1 MNDKRFKRRAF
12 LLGAGAAGIN
22 IALAFETMR
31 QSGLFPGVD
40 ETADARKSAYEREQL
55 KLHTLEGCITD
66 ANGQPMT
73 GEPAGEGAA
82 APVLDPAFSS
92 ICGMRSKKFGTN
104 GLRQVCADELFYAE
118 TAHGRGATV
127 TTTLSAALQKKAYE
141 LTAGFRGC
149 VALVDIDSGGLIV
162 LADRPSASTEAD
174 RPSASTEFDANN
186 VTAETMERWNNEPN
200 FWYPPSTTCC
210 LQPGSVQKIVDAAA
224 IFSSDIS
231 QEYTDTG
238 VSATGIRN
246 AGQAVYGGPLNVT
259 DMLRLSINTYA
270 ADVTPQVGR
279 ELFSQTLDGFFYN
292 HSVELDF
299 GKTLNPTV
307 SFDPDS
313 WAQLCIGHGPIQ
325 TAPLH
330 LALIIGACLHPEGQ
344 MIQPFMVRE
353 LTRQS
358 GCIVQHEDGGNVLS
372 TPLPDAGVRQQ
383 LVDALVVTADGYHL
397 SVPGGIVLAKT
408 GTATIENSDRANVF
422 LAFAL
427 QTSRGRRFG
436 GVFSRE
442 NVTGS
447 SAQLKPVCQEFISH
461 ILAEEDNIK

>member
-22 IALAFETMR
+22 IALAFETLR

-40 ETADARKSAYEREQL
+40 ETADTRKKAYEREQL
-55 KLHTLEGCITD
+55 KLCTLEGRITD

-73 GEPAGEGAA
+73 GEPAGEGSP
-82 APVLDPAFSS
+82 APALDPSFGS
-92 ICGMRSKKFGTN
+92 ICGMRTKRFGSS
-104 GLRQVCADELFYAE
+104 GLRKLYESELCYAE
-118 TAHGRGATV
+118 VPHGHGSSI
-127 TTTLSAALQKKAYE
+127 TTTLNCALQKAGYK
-141 LTAGFRGC
+141 LTAGFRGS
-149 VALVDIDSGGLIV
+149 VALLDIDTGAVVAL
-162 LADRPSASTEAD
+162 AD

-186 VTAETMERWNNEPN
+186 VTAETMQRWNNEPN
-200 FWYPPSTTCC
+200 FWYPPSTTC
-210 LQPGSVQKIVDAAA
+210 LQPGSVQKIIDAAA
-224 IFSSDIS
+224 IIASGIP

-259 DMLRLSINTYA
+259 DMLRHSINTYA
-270 ADVTPQVGR
+270 ADVTCRVPGEV
-279 ELFSQTLDGFFYN
+279 FSQTLDNFFFN
-292 HSVELDF
+292 HSLELDF
-299 GKTLNPTV
+299 GKLLRPTV
-307 SFDPDS
+307 NFDQNDLGS
-313 WAQLCIGHGPIQ
+313 WAQICIGHGPIQ

-427 QTSRGRRFG
+427 QTAHGRRFA
-436 GVFSRE
+436 GVLSRD

-447 SAQLKPVCQEFISH
+447 SAQLKPVCREFISH
-461 ILAEEDNIK
+461 ILAEEENIK

>member
-31 QSGLFPGVD
+31 QSGLVLGVD
-40 ETADARKSAYEREQL
+40 ETADARKKAYQREQL

-73 GEPAGEGAA
+73 GEPSGEGAA
-82 APVLDPAFSS
+82 APLLDPAFSS

-149 VALVDIDSGGLIV
+149 VALLDIDTGAV
-162 LADRPSASTEAD
+162 AALADRPS
-174 RPSASTEFDANN
+174 STEFDANN

-210 LQPGSVQKIVDAAA
+210 LQPGSVQKIIDAAA
-224 IFSSDIS
+224 IIASGIP

-330 LALIIGACLHPEGQ
+330 LALMIGATLHPDGR
-344 MIQPFMVRE
+344 MIQPYMVRQIMRE
-353 LTRQS
+353 S
-358 GCIVQHEDGGNVLS
+358 GLVVQHEDGGNVLS
-372 TPLPDAGVRQQ
+372 TPLPDPAVRGQ
-383 LVDALVVTADGYHL
+383 LVDALAVTAEGYHL

-427 QTSRGRRFG
+427 QTARGRRFA
-436 GVFSRE
+436 GVLSRE
-442 NVTGS
+442 NITGS
-447 SAQLKPVCQEFISH
+447 SAQLKPICQEFINH
-461 ILAEEDNIK
+461 ILAEEENIK

>member
-22 IALAFETMR
+22 AALAFETMR
-31 QSGLFPGVD
+31 QSGLVLGVD
-40 ETADARKSAYEREQL
+40 ETADARKKAYQREQL

-73 GEPAGEGAA
+73 GEPSGEGAA
-82 APVLDPAFSS
+82 APVLDPSFGS
-92 ICGMRSKKFGTN
+92 ICGMRTKRFGAS
-104 GLRQVCADELFYAE
+104 GLRQLYESELCYAE
-118 TAHGRGATV
+118 VPHGHGSTI
-127 TTTLSAALQKKAYE
+127 TTTLNGALQKAGYE
-141 LTAGFRGC
+141 FTAGFRGC
-149 VALVDIDSGGLIV
+149 VALLDIDTGAV
-162 LADRPSASTEAD
+162 AALADRPS
-174 RPSASTEFDANN
+174 STEFDANN

-210 LQPGSVQKIVDAAA
+210 LQPGSVQKIIDAAA
-224 IFSSDIS
+224 IISSGIP

-259 DMLRLSINTYA
+259 DMLRHSINTYA
-270 ADVTPQVGR
+270 ADVTCRVPGEV
-279 ELFSQTLDGFFYN
+279 FSQTLDNFFFN
-292 HSVELDF
+292 HSLELDF
-299 GKTLNPTV
+299 GKVLRPTV
-307 SFDPDS
+307 NFDQNALGS
-313 WAQLCIGHGPIQ
+313 WAQICIGHGPIQ

-427 QTSRGRRFG
+427 QTARGRRFA

-447 SAQLKPVCQEFISH
+447 SAQLKPICQEFINH
-461 ILAEEDNIK
+461 ILAEEENIK

>member
-1 MNDKRFKRRAF
+1 MKDKRFKRRAF
-12 LLGAGAAGIN
+12 LLGAGAAGLN
-22 IALAFETMR
+22 TALAFEMLR
-31 QSGLFPGVD
+31 QSGLFQGVD
-40 ETADARKSAYEREQL
+40 EAADAKKSAYEREQL

-73 GEPAGEGAA
+73 GEPSGEGAA

-118 TAHGRGATV
+118 TAHGRGAAL

-149 VALVDIDSGGLIV
+149 VALLDIDTGAV
-162 LADRPSASTEAD
+162 AALADRPS
-174 RPSASTEFDANN
+174 STEFDANN

-210 LQPGSVQKIVDAAA
+210 LQPGSAQKIVDAAA
-224 IFSSDIS
+224 IFSSNIS

-383 LVDALVVTADGYHL
+383 LVDALAVTAEGYHL

-427 QTSRGRRFG
+427 QTARGRRFA
-436 GVFSRE
+436 GVLSRE

-447 SAQLKPVCQEFISH
+447 SAQLKPVCQEFINH
-461 ILAEEDNIK
+461 ILAEEERIG

>member
-22 IALAFETMR
+22 AALAFETMR
-31 QSGLFPGVD
+31 QSGLVLGVD
-40 ETADARKSAYEREQL
+40 ETADARKKAYQREQL

-73 GEPAGEGAA
+73 GEPSGEGAA
-82 APVLDPAFSS
+82 APVLDPSFGS
-92 ICGMRSKKFGTN
+92 ICGMRTKRFGAS
-104 GLRQVCADELFYAE
+104 GLRQLYESELCYAE
-118 TAHGRGATV
+118 VPHGHGSTI
-127 TTTLSAALQKKAYE
+127 TTTLNGALQKAGYE
-141 LTAGFRGC
+141 FTAGFRGC
-149 VALVDIDSGGLIV
+149 VALLDIDTGAV
-162 LADRPSASTEAD
+162 AALADRPS
-174 RPSASTEFDANN
+174 STEFDANN

-210 LQPGSVQKIVDAAA
+210 LQPGSVQKIIDAAA
-224 IFSSDIS
+224 IISSGIP

-259 DMLRLSINTYA
+259 DMLRHSINTYA
-270 ADVTPQVGR
+270 ADVTCRVPGEV
-279 ELFSQTLDGFFYN
+279 FSQTLDNFFFN
-292 HSVELDF
+292 HSLELDF
-299 GKTLNPTV
+299 GKVLRPTV
-307 SFDPDS
+307 NFDQNALGS
-313 WAQLCIGHGPIQ
+313 WAQICIGHGPIQ

-358 GCIVQHEDGGNVLS
+358 GCIVQHEDGGSVLS

-408 GTATIENSDRANVF
+408 GTATIENSDRANIF

-427 QTSRGRRFG
+427 QTARGRRFA

-447 SAQLKPVCQEFISH
+447 SAQLKPICQEFINH
-461 ILAEEDNIK
+461 ILAEEENIK

>member
-22 IALAFETMR
+22 AALAFETMR
-31 QSGLFPGVD
+31 QSGLVLGVD
-40 ETADARKSAYEREQL
+40 ETADARKKAYQREQL

-73 GEPAGEGAA
+73 GEPSGEGAA
-82 APVLDPAFSS
+82 APVLDPSFGS
-92 ICGMRSKKFGTN
+92 ICGMRTKRFGAS
-104 GLRQVCADELFYAE
+104 GLRQLYESELCYAE
-118 TAHGRGATV
+118 VPHGHGSTI
-127 TTTLSAALQKKAYE
+127 TTTLHGALQKAGYE
-141 LTAGFRGC
+141 FTAGFRGC
-149 VALVDIDSGGLIV
+149 VALLDIDTGAV
-162 LADRPSASTEAD
+162 AALADRPS
-174 RPSASTEFDANN
+174 STEFDANN

-210 LQPGSVQKIVDAAA
+210 LQPGSVQKIIDAAA
-224 IFSSDIS
+224 IISSGIP

-259 DMLRLSINTYA
+259 DMLRHSINTYA
-270 ADVTPQVGR
+270 ADVTCRVPGEV
-279 ELFSQTLDGFFYN
+279 FSQTLDNFFFN
-292 HSVELDF
+292 HSLELDF
-299 GKTLNPTV
+299 GKVLRPTV
-307 SFDPDS
+307 NFDQNALGS
-313 WAQLCIGHGPIQ
+313 WAQICIGHGPIQ

-358 GCIVQHEDGGNVLS
+358 GCIVQHEDGGSVLS

-427 QTSRGRRFG
+427 QTARGRRFA

-447 SAQLKPVCQEFISH
+447 SAQLKPICQEFINH
-461 ILAEEDNIK
+461 ILAEEENIK

>member
-22 IALAFETMR
+22 AALAFKTMR
-31 QSGLFPGVD
+31 QSGLVLGVD
-40 ETADARKSAYEREQL
+40 ETADARKKAYQREKL
-55 KLHTLEGCITD
+55 KLRTLEGCITD
-66 ANGQPMT
+66 ANRQPMT
-73 GEPAGEGAA
+73 GEPSGEGAA

-149 VALVDIDSGGLIV
+149 VALLDIDTGAV
-162 LADRPSASTEAD
+162 AALADRPS
-174 RPSASTEFDANN
+174 STEFDANN

-224 IFSSDIS
+224 IFSSNIS

-270 ADVTPQVGR
+270 ADVTP
-279 ELFSQTLDGFFYN
+279 
-292 HSVELDF
+292 
-299 GKTLNPTV
+299 
-307 SFDPDS
+307 
-313 WAQLCIGHGPIQ
+313 
-325 TAPLH
+325 
-330 LALIIGACLHPEGQ
+330 
-344 MIQPFMVRE
+344 
-353 LTRQS
+353 
-358 GCIVQHEDGGNVLS
+358 
-372 TPLPDAGVRQQ
+372 
-383 LVDALVVTADGYHL
+383 
-397 SVPGGIVLAKT
+397 
-408 GTATIENSDRANVF
+408 
-422 LAFAL
+422 
-427 QTSRGRRFG
+427 
-436 GVFSRE
+436 
-442 NVTGS
+442 
-447 SAQLKPVCQEFISH
+447 
-461 ILAEEDNIK
+461 

>member
-1 MNDKRFKRRAF
+1 MNNSTFSRRRF
-12 LLGAGAAGIN
+12 LLGVGAAGIN
-22 IALAFETMR
+22 TALAFETLR
-31 QSGLFPGVD
+31 QSGMFSGVD
-40 ETADARKSAYEREQL
+40 EAIDARKAAYEREQL

-66 ANGQPMT
+66 GSGTPLT

-118 TAHGRGATV
+118 TGHGRGATV
-127 TTTLSAALQKKAYE
+127 TTTLNSVLQKKAYA

-149 VALVDIDSGGLIV
+149 IVLVDVDTGALVT
-162 LADRPSASTEAD
+162 LADRPST
-174 RPSASTEFDANN
+174 STEFVVNN
-186 VTAETMERWNNEPN
+186 VTAETMQRWNNERN
-200 FWYPPSTTCC
+200 FWYAPSTTCS

-224 IFSSDIS
+224 ILSSGIS
-231 QEYTDTG
+231 QEYIDTG
-238 VSATGIRN
+238 VSATGVRN

-259 DMLRLSINTYA
+259 DMLRHSINTYA
-270 ADVTPQVGR
+270 ADVTCRVPGEV
-279 ELFSQTLDGFFYN
+279 FSQTLDSFFYN
-292 HSVELDF
+292 HSLELGF
-299 GKTLNPTV
+299 GKVLRPTV
-307 SFDPDS
+307 NFDQNDLAS

-383 LVDALVVTADGYHL
+383 LVDALAVTAEEYHL

-427 QTSRGRRFG
+427 QTARGRRFA
-436 GVFSRE
+436 GVLSRE

-447 SAQLKPVCQEFISH
+447 SAQLKPVCQEFINH
-461 ILAEEDNIK
+461 ILAEEERIG

>member
-1 MNDKRFKRRAF
+1 MNNSTFSRRRF
-12 LLGAGAAGIN
+12 LLGVGAAGIN
-22 IALAFETMR
+22 AALAFETMR
-31 QSGLFPGVD
+31 QSGLISGVD
-40 ETADARKSAYEREQL
+40 EATDSRKSAYEREQL

-66 ANGQPMT
+66 GSGTPLT

-118 TAHGRGATV
+118 TGHGRGATV
-127 TTTLSAALQKKAYE
+127 TTTLNSVLQKKAYA

-149 VALVDIDSGGLIV
+149 IALVDVDTGALV
-162 LADRPSASTEAD
+162 TLADRPST
-174 RPSASTEFDANN
+174 STEFVVNN
-186 VTAETMERWNNEPN
+186 VTAETMQRWNNERN
-200 FWYPPSTTCC
+200 FWYAPSTTCS

-224 IFSSDIS
+224 IFSSGVS
-231 QEYTDTG
+231 QDYIDTG
-238 VSATGIRN
+238 MAAVTDIQN
-246 AGQAVYGGPLNVT
+246 AGHAVYGGPLTVK

-270 ADVTPQVGR
+270 ADVTCRVPGEV
-279 ELFSQTLDGFFYN
+279 FSQTLDSFFYN
-292 HSVELDF
+292 HSLELDF
-299 GKTLNPTV
+299 GKVLRPTV
-307 SFDPDS
+307 NFDQNNLAS
-313 WAQLCIGHGPIQ
+313 WAQICIGHGPIQ

-330 LALIIGACLHPEGQ
+330 LALIIGCCLHPEGR
-344 MIQPFMVRE
+344 MVQPFLLRQITRE
-353 LTRQS
+353 S
-358 GCIVQHEDGGNVLS
+358 GFIVQHEDGGNILS

-383 LVDALVVTADGYHL
+383 LVDALAATAEGYHL

-422 LAFAL
+422 LAFAI
-427 QTSRGRRFG
+427 QTSRGRRFAG
-436 GVFSRE
+436 CLERE

-461 ILAEEDNIK
+461 ILAEEENIK

>member
-22 IALAFETMR
+22 AALAFETMR
-31 QSGLFPGVD
+31 QSGLVLGVD
-40 ETADARKSAYEREQL
+40 ETADARKKAYQREQL

-66 ANGQPMT
+66 ANGQPVT
-73 GEPAGEGAA
+73 GEPAVEGAA
-82 APVLDPAFSS
+82 APVLDPSFGS
-92 ICGMRSKKFGTN
+92 ICGMRTKRFGAS
-104 GLRQVCADELFYAE
+104 GLRQLYESELCYAE
-118 TAHGRGATV
+118 VPHGHGSTI
-127 TTTLSAALQKKAYE
+127 TTTLNGALQKAGYE

-149 VALVDIDSGGLIV
+149 VALLDIDTGAV
-162 LADRPSASTEAD
+162 AALADRPS
-174 RPSASTEFDANN
+174 STEFDANN

-210 LQPGSVQKIVDAAA
+210 LQPGSVQKIIDAAA
-224 IFSSDIS
+224 IIASGIP

-344 MIQPFMVRE
+344 MIQPYMVRQI
-353 LTRQS
+353 TRES
-358 GCIVQHEDGGNVLS
+358 GLVVQHEDGGNVLS

-408 GTATIENSDRANVF
+408 GTAAIENSDRANVF

-427 QTSRGRRFG
+427 QTARGRRFA
-436 GVFSRE
+436 GVLSRE

-447 SAQLKPVCQEFISH
+447 SAQLKPVCQEFINH
-461 ILAEEDNIK
+461 ILAEEERIG

>member
-1 MNDKRFKRRAF
+1 MNDKKFKRRAF

-22 IALAFETMR
+22 AALGFETMR
-31 QSGLFPGVD
+31 QSGMFPGVD

-55 KLHTLEGCITD
+55 KLCTLEGRITD
-66 ANGQPMT
+66 ANGAPLT
-73 GEPAGEGAA
+73 GEPSSEGSP
-82 APVLDPAFSS
+82 APVLDPSFGS
-92 ICGMRSKKFGTN
+92 ICGMRTKRFGSS
-104 GLRQVCADELFYAE
+104 GLRQLYESELCYAE
-118 TAHGRGATV
+118 VPHEHGSTI
-127 TTTLSAALQKKAYE
+127 TTTLNGTLQKAAYE
-141 LTAGFRGC
+141 FTAGYRGC
-149 VALVDIDSGGLIV
+149 TVLLDIDTGAV
-162 LADRPSASTEAD
+162 VALADRPSASL
-174 RPSASTEFDANN
+174 EFDANN
-186 VTAETMERWNNEPN
+186 VTAETMQRWNNEPN

-210 LQPGSVQKIVDAAA
+210 LQPGSVQKIIDAAA
-224 IFSSDIS
+224 IIASGIP
-231 QEYTDTG
+231 QEYTDTGG

-344 MIQPFMVRE
+344 MVQPFMVRD

-358 GCIVQHEDGGNVLS
+358 GCIVQHEDSGNVLS

-383 LVDALVVTADGYHL
+383 LVDALVVTAEGYHL

-408 GTATIENSDRANVF
+408 GTATIENSDRTNVF
-422 LAFAL
+422 IAFAL
-427 QTSRGRRFG
+427 QTAKGRRFAG
-436 GVFSRE
+436 AISRE
-442 NVTGS
+442 DVTGS
-447 SAQLKPVCQEFISH
+447 SAQLKPVCAEWINH
-461 ILAEEDNIK
+461 ILKEEDNIGK

>member
-22 IALAFETMR
+22 TALAFEMLR
-31 QSGLFPGVD
+31 QSALFSGVD

-66 ANGQPMT
+66 ASGTPLT
-73 GEPAGEGAA
+73 GEPSGEGAA
-82 APVLDPAFSS
+82 APVLDPSFGS
-92 ICGMRSKKFGTN
+92 ICGMRTKRFGSS
-104 GLRQVCADELFYAE
+104 GLRQLYESELCYAE
-118 TAHGRGATV
+118 MPHAHGSTI
-127 TTTLSAALQKKAYE
+127 TTTLNSTLQKVAYE

-149 VALVDIDSGGLIV
+149 VALLDIDTGALV
-162 LADRPSASTEAD
+162 ALADRPSTS
-174 RPSASTEFDANN
+174 SEFDANI
-186 VTAETMERWNNEPN
+186 VTAEAMERWNNEAN
-200 FWYPPSTTCC
+200 FWYAPSTTCS

-224 IFSSDIS
+224 IFSSGIP

-259 DMLRLSINTYA
+259 DMLRHSINTYA
-270 ADVTPQVGR
+270 ADVTCRVPGEV
-279 ELFSQTLDGFFYN
+279 FSQTLDNFFFN
-292 HSVELDF
+292 HSLELDF
-299 GKTLNPTV
+299 GKILRPTV
-307 SFDPDS
+307 NFDQNDLGS
-313 WAQLCIGHGPIQ
+313 WAQICIGQGPIQ

-330 LALIIGACLHPEGQ
+330 LALMIGATLHPDGR
-344 MIQPFMVRE
+344 MIQPYMVRQIMRE
-353 LTRQS
+353 S
-358 GCIVQHEDGGNVLS
+358 GLVVQHEDGGNILS
-372 TPLPDAGVRQQ
+372 TPLPDPAVRGQ
-383 LVDALVVTADGYHL
+383 LVDALAVTAEEYHF

-427 QTSRGRRFG
+427 QTASGRRFA
-436 GVFSRE
+436 GVLSRE

-447 SAQLKPVCQEFISH
+447 SAQLKPVCREFINH
-461 ILAEEDNIK
+461 ILAEEEHIG

>member
-1 MNDKRFKRRAF
+1 MNNSTFSRRRF
-12 LLGAGAAGIN
+12 LLGAGAAAISTGLSFQTI
-22 IALAFETMR
+22 R
-31 QSGLFPGVD
+31 QAGLFPGVD
-40 ETADARKSAYEREQL
+40 ETADERKSAYEREQL
-55 KLHTLEGCITD
+55 KLHTIEGCITD
-66 ANGQPMT
+66 ANGVPLT

-82 APVLDPAFSS
+82 APVLDPSFGS
-92 ICGMRSKKFGTN
+92 ICGMRTKRFGSS
-104 GLRQVCADELFYAE
+104 GLRQLYESELCYAE
-118 TAHGRGATV
+118 VPHGHGSTI
-127 TTTLSAALQKKAYE
+127 TTTLNGALQKAGYE

-149 VALVDIDSGGLIV
+149 IALVDIDSGGLIV
-162 LADRPSASTEAD
+162 LADRPSTSI
-174 RPSASTEFDANN
+174 EFDANS
-186 VTAETMERWNNEPN
+186 VTAENMARWNNEAN
-200 FWYPPSTTCC
+200 FWYPSSTTCA
-210 LQPGSVQKIVDAAA
+210 LQPGSVQKVIDAAA
-224 IFSSDIS
+224 IIASGIP

-238 VSATGIRN
+238 FSAATGIRN

-447 SAQLKPVCQEFISH
+447 SAQLKPICQEFINH
-461 ILAEEDNIK
+461 ILAEEENIK

>member
-22 IALAFETMR
+22 IALAFETLR

-40 ETADARKSAYEREQL
+40 ETADARKKAYEREQL
-55 KLHTLEGCITD
+55 KLCTLEGHITD
-66 ANGQPMT
+66 ANGEPLT
-73 GEPAGEGAA
+73 GEPSSEGSP
-82 APVLDPAFSS
+82 APVLGPSFGS
-92 ICGMRSKKFGTN
+92 ICGMRTKRFGSS
-104 GLRQVCADELFYAE
+104 GLRQLYESELCYAE
-118 TAHGRGATV
+118 VPHGHGSSI
-127 TTTLSAALQKKAYE
+127 TTTLNCALQKAGYK

-149 VALVDIDSGGLIV
+149 IALVDIDTGALIT
-162 LADRPSASTEAD
+162 LAD

-186 VTAETMERWNNEPN
+186 VTAETMQRWNNEPN
-200 FWYPPSTTCC
+200 FWYPPSTTC

-224 IFSSDIS
+224 IFSSSIS

-259 DMLRLSINTYA
+259 DMLRHSINTYA
-270 ADVTPQVGR
+270 ADVTCRVPGEV
-279 ELFSQTLDGFFYN
+279 FSQTLDNFFFN
-292 HSVELDF
+292 HSLELDF
-299 GKTLNPTV
+299 GKMLRPTV
-307 SFDPDS
+307 NFDQNDLGS
-313 WAQLCIGHGPIQ
+313 WAQICIGHGPIQ

-344 MIQPFMVRE
+344 MVQPFMVRE

-358 GCIVQHEDGGNVLS
+358 GCIVQHEDGGNILS
-372 TPLPDAGVRQQ
+372 PPLPDPAVRGQ
-383 LVDALVVTADGYHL
+383 LVDALAVTAEGYHL
-397 SVPGGIVLAKT
+397 NVPGGIILAKT

-427 QTSRGRRFG
+427 QTARGRRFA
-436 GVFSRE
+436 GVLSRQ

-447 SAQLKPVCQEFISH
+447 SAQLKPVCREFISH
-461 ILAEEDNIK
+461 ILAEEENIK

>member
-22 IALAFETMR
+22 AALAFETMR
-31 QSGLFPGVD
+31 QSGLVLGVD
-40 ETADARKSAYEREQL
+40 ETADARKKAYQREQL

-73 GEPAGEGAA
+73 GEPSGEGAA
-82 APVLDPAFSS
+82 APALDPAFSS

-149 VALVDIDSGGLIV
+149 VALLDIDTGAVAAL
-162 LADRPSASTEAD
+162 AD

-210 LQPGSVQKIVDAAA
+210 LQPGSVQKIIDAAA
-224 IFSSDIS
+224 IIASGIP

-307 SFDPDS
+307 SFDPGS

-330 LALIIGACLHPEGQ
+330 LALMIGATLHPDGR
-344 MIQPFMVRE
+344 MIQPYMVRQIMRE
-353 LTRQS
+353 S
-358 GCIVQHEDGGNVLS
+358 GLVVQHEDGGNILS
-372 TPLPDAGVRQQ
+372 TPLPDPAVRGQ
-383 LVDALVVTADGYHL
+383 LVDALAVTAEGYHL

-427 QTSRGRRFG
+427 QTARGRRFAG
-436 GVFSRE
+436 GLSRE
-442 NVTGS
+442 KVTGS
-447 SAQLKPVCQEFISH
+447 SAQLKPICQEFINH
-461 ILAEEDNIK
+461 ILAEEENIK

>member
-22 IALAFETMR
+22 AALAFEMLR
-31 QSGLFPGVD
+31 QSALFSGVD

-66 ANGQPMT
+66 ASGTPLT
-73 GEPAGEGAA
+73 GEPSGEGAA

-92 ICGMRSKKFGTN
+92 ICGMRSKKFGTS
-104 GLRQVCADELFYAE
+104 GLRQVCANELFYAE

-127 TTTLSAALQKKAYE
+127 TTTLNAALQKKAYE
-141 LTAGFRGC
+141 FTSGFRGC
-149 VALVDIDSGGLIV
+149 VALLDIDTGAV
-162 LADRPSASTEAD
+162 VALADRPSASL
-174 RPSASTEFDANN
+174 EFDANN
-186 VTAETMERWNNEPN
+186 VTAETMQRWNNEPN
-200 FWYPPSTTCC
+200 FWYQPSTTCC

-224 IFSSDIS
+224 IFSSSIS

-238 VSATGIRN
+238 VSAATDIRN

-259 DMLRLSINTYA
+259 DMLRHSINTYA
-270 ADVTPQVGR
+270 ADVTCRVPG
-279 ELFSQTLDGFFYN
+279 ELFSQTLDDFFYN
-292 HSVELDF
+292 HSIELDWDW
-299 GKTLNPTV
+299 GKTLNPKV
-307 SFDPDS
+307 NFDPDDLAS

-344 MIQPFMVRE
+344 MVQPFMVRQI
-353 LTRQS
+353 TRES
-358 GCIVQHEDGGNVLS
+358 GLVVQHEDGGNILS

-383 LVDALVVTADGYHL
+383 LVDALAVTAEGYHL
-397 SVPGGIVLAKT
+397 SVPGGIILAKT

-422 LAFAL
+422 LAFTL
-427 QTSRGRRFG
+427 QTARGRRFA

-447 SAQLKPVCQEFISH
+447 SAQLKPVCQEFINH
-461 ILAEEDNIK
+461 ILAEEERMG

>member
-22 IALAFETMR
+22 IALAFETLR
-31 QSGLFPGVD
+31 QSGLFQGVD
-40 ETADARKSAYEREQL
+40 EAADAKKSAYEREQL
-55 KLHTLEGCITD
+55 KLHTLEGHITD

-82 APVLDPAFSS
+82 APVLDPAFGS
-92 ICGMRSKKFGTN
+92 ICGMRTKRFGSS
-104 GLRQVCADELFYAE
+104 GLRQLYESELCYAE
-118 TAHGRGATV
+118 VPHAHGATI
-127 TTTLSAALQKKAYE
+127 TTTLNGGLQKAAYA

-149 VALVDIDSGGLIV
+149 AALLDIDTGAV
-162 LADRPSASTEAD
+162 VALADRPS
-174 RPSASTEFDANN
+174 STEFDANN

-210 LQPGSVQKIVDAAA
+210 LQPGSVQKIIDAAA
-224 IFSSDIS
+224 IIASGIP

-270 ADVTPQVGR
+270 ADVTCRVPGEV
-279 ELFSQTLDGFFYN
+279 FSQTLDNFFFN
-292 HSVELDF
+292 HSLELDF
-299 GKTLNPTV
+299 GKVLRPTV
-307 SFDPDS
+307 NFDQNAPGS
-313 WAQLCIGHGPIQ
+313 WAQICIGHGPIQ

-344 MIQPFMVRE
+344 MILPFMVRE

-358 GCIVQHEDGGNVLS
+358 GCTVQHEDGGNVFS